1 MAKKRKLSKK
11 EKIELIISIFM
22 IVIGTCFGLGVMY
35 GVLQEWIG
43 FAIYLSVTV
52 VLSIIE
58 IPLWYHGTTYEC
70 LNCGHKFKTNPYK
83 VFLQM
88 EF

>member
-1 MAKKRKLSKK
+1 
-11 EKIELIISIFM
+11 M
-22 IVIGTCFGLGVMY
+22 IVLIGTCFGLGVMY